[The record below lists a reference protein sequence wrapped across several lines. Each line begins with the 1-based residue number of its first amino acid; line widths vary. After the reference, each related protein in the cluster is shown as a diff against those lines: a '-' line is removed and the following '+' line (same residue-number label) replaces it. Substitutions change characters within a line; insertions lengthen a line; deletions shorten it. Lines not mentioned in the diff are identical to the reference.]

1 MIRKI
6 EEFQKN
12 SPKGCLKYQ
21 KKGKKTYFYH
31 QIWDENSKSWEW
43 KYIKRE
49 NELLSRELAQKQY
62 YSAIKGVLKKN
73 VSALKDLIRQYRPED
88 MQEIYAGLSDVR
100 KKLIEPLVISEEERI
115 RQWESQEYVGNSF
128 HSENLRFETEQGEF
142 VRSKSEVIIA
152 NILYQHR
159 KDILYKYEK
168 PLEVLVDRKVKTIY
182 PDFTIMNI
190 HTGKIWYWEH
200 AGRMDDPVYANEFV
214 KKTNTYVANGYLPG
228 KDVIF
233 TYETMAN
240 PLEILAIRRVVED
253 MLVGE

>member
-31 QIWDENSKSWEW
+31 QIWDENSKSWER

-49 NELLSRELAQKQY
+49 NELLPRELAQKQY

-88 MQEIYAGLSDVR
+88 MQEIYVGLSDVR

-142 VRSKSEVIIA
+142 V
-152 NILYQHR
+152 
-159 KDILYKYEK
+159 
-168 PLEVLVDRKVKTIY
+168 
-182 PDFTIMNI
+182 
-190 HTGKIWYWEH
+190 
-200 AGRMDDPVYANEFV
+200 
-214 KKTNTYVANGYLPG
+214 KKTNTYLANGYLPG